1 MTESSPPPSGGG
13 LLSSMQGLAS
23 TVLGILRTR
32 LELFSVELEE
42 EKLRLLRML
51 AWGGIAIF
59 LGCIGL
65 VFLAAFV
72 CVLFW
77 DEHRLLALGLMTLMF
92 WGLAGM
98 ALWRVRS
105 SAQASDDFLSASLA
119 ELQRDIEALKAH
131 QKPNAE
137 PPQT

>member
-1 MTESSPPPSGGG
+1 MAESSPSPSGGG
-13 LLSSMQGLAS
+13 LLSSLQGLAS
-23 TVLGILRTR
+23 TALGILQTR

-77 DEHRLLALGLMTLMF
+77 DEHRLLALGLMTGMF
-92 WGLAGM
+92 WGLAGL
-98 ALWRVRS
+98 AAWRVRQ
-105 SAQASDDFLSASLA
+105 SAQASAEFLSVSLA

-131 QKPNAE
+131 QAANNE
-137 PPQT
+137 SRQS